1 VPGFPIP
8 AHRVS
13 FFLNIE
19 AYESSGFGDVI
30 LASVL
35 NISTI
40 MICTSLMTLVV
51 AMALTFIWIFEKREQ
66 AVAWWCFSMW
76 VGTLASLT
84 LALRGIAP
92 WWVAIG
98 FGNGLVF
105 IAYALISAGFASF
118 CGRKMGLPLILSGAV
133 VWCVCNFGFES
144 IRSDVNNRII
154 LSSLII
160 PFYCVFV
167 VRDTMAVWKEERL
180 PSAMA
185 ACLFYASH
193 GVFYLLRIPFSIFYP
208 VSEIVPGRPSTW
220 FAVITLEAFVH
231 GMLISFVFVA
241 LIRERTERRYRL
253 AAEIDSLT
261 LVASRRFFV
270 SETRA
275 LLARR
280 PNSGFL
286 AVLDLD
292 FFKSINDSYGHMAG
306 DKVLQSFAA
315 LVSHKLQ
322 PGMAFGRLGGEEFG
336 LFLPDCSE
344 AEAVEF
350 LEDLRAAVEAL
361 EIRFNGNVLKATTS
375 IGVAGVEEAGL
386 DFDHLMAGA
395 DNALYVAKEG
405 GRNRVSVFRLA
416 MRLEKIVEGGEE
428 SRLSL
433 SKQRVSRLSV
443 RSRPGRV

>member
-1 VPGFPIP
+1 MAV
-8 AHRVS
+8 
-13 FFLNIE
+13 
-19 AYESSGFGDVI
+19 
-30 LASVL
+30 VL

-40 MICTSLMTLVV
+40 MICTALMTLVV

-66 AVAWWCFSMW
+66 AIAWWCVSMW

-92 WWVAIG
+92 WWLAIG
-98 FGNGLVF
+98 LGNGLVF
-105 IAYALISAGFASF
+105 FAYALISAGFASF
-118 CGRKMGLPLILSGAV
+118 RGMKMGLPVILLGAV

-154 LSSLII
+154 VSSLII

-167 VRDTMAVWKEERL
+167 VRDTLAVWKEERL

-193 GVFYLLRIPFSIFYP
+193 GAFYLLRIPLSIFYP
-208 VSEIVPGRPSTW
+208 VSEIIPGQPSTW
-220 FAVITLEAFVH
+220 FAIITLEAFVH
-231 GMLISFVFVA
+231 GMLISFVFVS

-261 LVASRRFFV
+261 LVSSRRFFV

-275 LLARR
+275 ALARR
-280 PNSGFL
+280 PKSAFL

-292 FFKSINDSYGHMAG
+292 FFKGINDSYGHMAG

-315 LVSHKLQ
+315 YVSRRLQ
-322 PGMAFGRLGGEEFG
+322 PGMVFGRLGGEEFG
-336 LFLPDCSE
+336 LFLPDLSD
-344 AEAVEF
+344 ADAVEF
-350 LEDLRAAVEAL
+350 LENLRAGVEAL
-361 EIRFNGNVLKATTS
+361 DIRFNGNVLKVTTS
-375 IGVAGVEEAGL
+375 IGVANVEEAGL

-395 DNALYVAKEG
+395 DNALYIAKNG
-405 GRNRVSVFRLA
+405 GRNQVSCFRLA

-428 SRLSL
+428 RRLGL
-433 SKQRVSRLSV
+433 SKHRVSRLSV
-443 RSRPGRV
+443 RSRLGRN